1 MEVRAVRDF
10 AEPRK
15 LTLQVNDVVTVIEH
29 G

>member
-10 AEPRK
+10 AEARK
-15 LTLQVNDVVTVIEH
+15 LPLQVNDTVTVIDH